1 MVESAGCR
9 AGAANQRG
17 RAPASANS
25 LQRESN
31 QGQEQCEDGSL
42 PRDGARG
49 DLARRLE
56 LRVAGMTGALLRRAR
71 PAAAERE
78 RGRKWAK

>member
-1 MVESAGCR
+1 MVESAGRC
-9 AGAANQRG
+9 AGVANQRG

-25 LQRESN
+25 TQRESN
-31 QGQEQCEDGSL
+31 QGQERREDGSL

-49 DLARRLE
+49 DLARHLE
-56 LRVAGMTGALLRRAR
+56 LRVAGTTGTLLRRAR
-71 PAAAERE
+71 AAAAERE